1 MPVESSSHG
10 SVVSVS
16 GVVGWEGGGE
26 VKEEEVGGGVI
37 SAVSVDE
44 GTREDEVVAREGG
57 GMASG
62 FFSFSS
68 PSWGIAGW
76 EVIGTAVASIFL
88 REIVYLFC
96 FDIFCFA
103 LI

>member
-1 MPVESSSHG
+1 MESSSHG

-16 GVVGWEGGGE
+16 GVVDWEGGGE
-26 VKEEEVGGGVI
+26 VKEEVGGGVI

-44 GTREDEVVAREGG
+44 GAKEDEVVAREGG

-68 PSWGIAGW
+68 PSWRIAGW
-76 EVIGTAVASIFL
+76 EVIGTAGASIFVG
-88 REIVYLFC
+88 RDCLFIL
-96 FDIFCFA
+96 F
-103 LI
+103 